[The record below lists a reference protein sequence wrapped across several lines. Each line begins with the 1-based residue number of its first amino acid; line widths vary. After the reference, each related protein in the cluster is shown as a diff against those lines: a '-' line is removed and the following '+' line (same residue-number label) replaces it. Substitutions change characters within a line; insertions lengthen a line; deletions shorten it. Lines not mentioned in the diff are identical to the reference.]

1 VTNAAGQTGAVVVAR
16 TAAAQ
21 TYLWLALGDFAGM
34 FDKGTVTKIL
44 IKTLTTVEENLTF
57 YSQQNERD
65 AAVRFN
71 SGMRVAPTW
80 ASVRAP
86 LRASARYL
94 PTHTCTSTHT
104 HINTMTRTHPLIKVY
119 SHGSKYWPVLAL

>member
-1 VTNAAGQTGAVVVAR
+1 MTNAAGQTGAVVVAR

-94 PTHTCTSTHT
+94 PTHMSTCTHT
-104 HINTMTRTHPLIKVY
+104 HYGMHTHI
-119 SHGSKYWPVLAL
+119 